1 MNTQFYTFDMIGLE
15 SLFKYSSVYNTT
27 LHPENLLISL
37 DRKILIENLLYLLR
51 SQPKFVNFIDFCNIY
66 ISSETD
72 DIVLLKRVYNEII
85 ESNINNLPYKIIS
98 YSNQTILNLL
108 AISFSLPPS
117 NNLQAECDDNFR
129 LKIVKAILAENE
141 KIDNDKKK
149 YILAEN
155 LPEPL
160 STSYIL
166 AMNILPYDD
175 FTNNNSNAKLITACI
190 KAAKLFDFC
199 YKTNTYIDLIN
210 TFLEKYKCEN
220 YLKYLHNVLKLFFTS
235 NDEQII
241 YITLDSKDVNYLSD
255 LLMLRSLSISINQI
269 ISLEDN
275 IDYVYFRNKPII
287 EIQENSF
294 IIISRN
300 LLADKIF
307 NGIFF
312 DLNVINQQQHIVKD
326 FFIDYTTKF
335 SEQYLFYGIIEKMIS
350 KHKYISFNGED
361 FRKSNIKGEPDYYIR
376 NWNDILGIIFT
387 RPFEQNGSTFE
398 KANYPVGLVNGG
410 GGCICPS
417 QNLLDAFEV
426 TIKDGSGKV
435 IGTEPFDWNN
445 PNHTAN
451 PYNNRDPRLGMIVVT
466 NGSKIG
472 KNTDGK
478 DHVVET
484 FKGGVDGIGVKYGA
498 TTTGYY
504 LRKMLA
510 EDFDLSKTVA
520 KPKSWVLMRYA
531 EFLLN
536 YAEAVNRVV
545 GPDGTTIDGITL
557 VKTARQAVNE
567 IRNRDWVKLPEI
579 ANVNNTTSMES
590 AIRHERQVEL
600 AFEDQRFFDVR
611 RWKIA
616 SETENKPL
624 YGINIYKDLTGGWT
638 YEKFKVE
645 ERKFEEKMYY
655 YPIPYSEIMKSN
667 GILVQNDGWE

>member
-210 TFLEKYKCEN
+210 TFLEKYKCKN

-335 SEQYLFYGIIEKMIS
+335 SEQYLFYSIIEKMIS

-376 NWNDILGIIFT
+376 NWNDIFLFEFKDSKINKEIKISSDYNSLKKTIEEKFVQKSNK
-387 RPFEQNGSTFE
+387 RPSAIKQLVNNINRILNYDISLDT
-398 KANYPVGLVNGG
+398 KYNNQKIKIYPVLVVGDSKFSIPGISCILNEYLKKELENNG
-410 GGCICPS
+410 ITNDRIMDLIIVDIDTLILY
-417 QNLLDAFEV
+417 QNDFCRKNLTLRNIIDEYYSYLKKHKPISN
-426 TIKDGSGKV
+426 IKDNV
-435 IGTEPFDWNN
+435 I
-445 PNHTAN
+445 
-451 PYNNRDPRLGMIVVT
+451 YNAFHKYFSFSYFLLQKKRK
-466 NGSKIG
+466 SKIDEMYDLCERFKIEG
-472 KNTDGK
+472 L
-478 DHVVET
+478 E
-484 FKGGVDGIGVKYGA
+484 KGG
-498 TTTGYY
+498 
-504 LRKMLA
+504 
-510 EDFDLSKTVA
+510 
-520 KPKSWVLMRYA
+520 
-531 EFLLN
+531 
-536 YAEAVNRVV
+536 
-545 GPDGTTIDGITL
+545 
-557 VKTARQAVNE
+557 
-567 IRNRDWVKLPEI
+567 
-579 ANVNNTTSMES
+579 
-590 AIRHERQVEL
+590 
-600 AFEDQRFFDVR
+600 
-611 RWKIA
+611 
-616 SETENKPL
+616 
-624 YGINIYKDLTGGWT
+624 
-638 YEKFKVE
+638 
-645 ERKFEEKMYY
+645 
-655 YPIPYSEIMKSN
+655 
-667 GILVQNDGWE
+667 

>member
-1 MNTQFYTFDMIGLE
+1 MNTQFYTFDMIDLE

-51 SQPKFVNFIDFCNIY
+51 FQPKFANFIDFCNIY

-117 NNLQAECDDNFR
+117 NNPQAECDDNFKI
-129 LKIVKAILAENE
+129 KIVKAILAENE
-141 KIDNDKKK
+141 KIDNDKNK

-210 TFLEKYKCEN
+210 IFLEKYKCKN
-220 YLKYLHNVLKLFFTS
+220 YLEYLHNVLRLFFKS
-235 NDEQII
+235 NDEHIV
-241 YITLDSKDVNYLSD
+241 YITLDSRDVNYLSD

-269 ISLEDN
+269 IPLEDN
-275 IDYVYFRNKPII
+275 IDYVYFRDKPII

-300 LLADKIF
+300 LLVDKIF

-312 DLNVINQQQHIVKD
+312 DLNVINQQQHVVKD

-335 SEQYLFYGIIEKMIS
+335 SEQYLFYSIIEKMIS

-361 FRKSNIKGEPDYYIR
+361 FRKSNIKAEPDYYIR
-376 NWNDILGIIFT
+376 NWNDIFLFEFKDSKINKEIKFSSDYNSLKKTIEEKFVQKNNKRPSAIKQLVNNINRIINYDISLDT
-387 RPFEQNGSTFE
+387 KYNN
-398 KANYPVGLVNGG
+398 KKIKIYPVL
-410 GGCICPS
+410 
-417 QNLLDAFEV
+417 
-426 TIKDGSGKV
+426 
-435 IGTEPFDWNN
+435 
-445 PNHTAN
+445 
-451 PYNNRDPRLGMIVVT
+451 
-466 NGSKIG
+466 
-472 KNTDGK
+472 
-478 DHVVET
+478 
-484 FKGGVDGIGVKYGA
+484 
-498 TTTGYY
+498 
-504 LRKMLA
+504 
-510 EDFDLSKTVA
+510 
-520 KPKSWVLMRYA
+520 
-531 EFLLN
+531 
-536 YAEAVNRVV
+536 VV
-545 GPDGTTIDGITL
+545 GD
-557 VKTARQAVNE
+557 
-567 IRNRDWVKLPEI
+567 
-579 ANVNNTTSMES
+579 S
-590 AIRHERQVEL
+590 
-600 AFEDQRFFDVR
+600 
-611 RWKIA
+611 
-616 SETENKPL
+616 
-624 YGINIYKDLTGGWT
+624 
-638 YEKFKVE
+638 KF
-645 ERKFEEKMYY
+645 
-655 YPIPYSEIMKSN
+655 S
-667 GILVQNDGWE
+667 ILS